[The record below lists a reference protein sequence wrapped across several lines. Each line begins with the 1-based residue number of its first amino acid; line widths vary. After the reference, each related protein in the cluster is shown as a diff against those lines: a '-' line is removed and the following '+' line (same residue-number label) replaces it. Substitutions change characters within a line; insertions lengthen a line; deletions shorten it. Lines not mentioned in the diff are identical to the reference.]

1 MVTSVGI
8 LSYTTGPFST
18 AASFAILS
26 TNSFPS
32 IWQYPVELAIIH
44 EVENST
50 MYTTEVYTDGSKIG
64 DNVGAAGI
72 ENGRLV
78 HQLKFKLQGHCSN
91 NQAEQIA
98 ILKVLEKL
106 EKLQDGQDNDKRIAI
121 YTDSKITW
129 IYLQNKFKQNWLI
142 EFIRNQ
148 IIAVAHLKWSMDFGW
163 VKGHA
168 GIEGNEFCNVVYI
181 IFSSG
186 INVMIYTIWNKVI
199 IINNKQ

>member
-1 MVTSVGI
+1 
-8 LSYTTGPFST
+8 
-18 AASFAILS
+18 
-26 TNSFPS
+26 
-32 IWQYPVELAIIH
+32 
-44 EVENST
+44 
-50 MYTTEVYTDGSKIG
+50 
-64 DNVGAAGI
+64 
-72 ENGRLV
+72 
-78 HQLKFKLQGHCSN
+78 
-91 NQAEQIA
+91 
-98 ILKVLEKL
+98 
-106 EKLQDGQDNDKRIAI
+106 
-121 YTDSKITW
+121 
-129 IYLQNKFKQNWLI
+129 LQNKFKQNWLI